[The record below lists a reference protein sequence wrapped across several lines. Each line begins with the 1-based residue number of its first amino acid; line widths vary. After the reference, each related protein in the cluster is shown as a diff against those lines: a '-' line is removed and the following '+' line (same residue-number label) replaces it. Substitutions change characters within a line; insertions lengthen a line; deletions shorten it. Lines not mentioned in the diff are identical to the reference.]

1 MDEDNAEVFKRRN
14 TPGTGPVHEFCRLK
28 ALITLEQVNTDYFS
42 ARKKKKTF
50 MVINL
55 DDEANNNSKSPYLF
69 NIYLTLLNPDSLNS
83 GKLSLFANE
92 TRDEHVVCFRR

>member
-1 MDEDNAEVFKRRN
+1 M
-14 TPGTGPVHEFCRLK
+14 
-28 ALITLEQVNTDYFS
+28 
-42 ARKKKKTF
+42 
-50 MVINL
+50 INL